1 MWFPTT
7 CLIGNK
13 VKVTQSCPTLCDPM
27 DYTARGI
34 FQARILEWVVILF
47 SRRSSQPRDRTQ
59 VSHIAGGF
67 THWATREAHL
77 IWNRDDGNFSSPI
90 YRAIAHTPHRHATW
104 GSVTSAT
111 ITLPSAPQ
119 KLKVLLLVGVSSV
132 SWGHRTMT
140 SSSGHHSGLCQ
151 IKWYKA
157 FSCLHS
163 IQFSCTFSQEKFI
176 NGL

>member
-90 YRAIAHTPHRHATW
+90 YRTIAHTPHRHATW

-132 SWGHRTMT
+132 SLGAPNNDFLIRSPLRALSNQMIQ
-140 SSSGHHSGLCQ
+140 GFFLP
-151 IKWYKA
+151 A
-157 FSCLHS
+157 FYTILLHFFPGK
-163 IQFSCTFSQEKFI
+163 IY
-176 NGL
+176 